1 MKKAKWNPT
10 MNAAAMVYFTAV
22 RLCGVVC
29 FYYGKKR
36 DEDDLAKL
44 MGEKII
50 ELKEEVAP

>member
-1 MKKAKWNPT
+1 

-50 ELKEEVAP
+50 EPKEEVAP